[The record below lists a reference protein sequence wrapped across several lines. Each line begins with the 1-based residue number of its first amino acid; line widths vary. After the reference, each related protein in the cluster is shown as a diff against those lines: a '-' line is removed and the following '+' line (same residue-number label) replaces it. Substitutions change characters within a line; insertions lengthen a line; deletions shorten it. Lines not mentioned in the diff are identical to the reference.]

1 MGSDT
6 LQSDEDASERRFW
19 GMILRVVW
27 TALIV
32 LVVAGVLAS
41 FTVALN
47 WTPYLVLGAVGLL
60 AGLSLLLVLLGSA
73 RGRILTGFVLGVIAL
88 PMLAAWLTS
97 LAATSPATF
106 TAYSAGLAPFLAHAA
121 GAVCGGIA
129 IARLWREPSGQ
140 RPHAPAVA
148 TQAPDEGGVP

>member
-41 FTVALN
+41 LTVALN
-47 WTPYLVLGAVGLL
+47 WTPYLVVGAVGML

-73 RGRILTGFVLGVIAL
+73 RGRILIGFVLGVIAL

-106 TAYSAGLAPFLAHAA
+106 AAYSAGLASFLAYAA

-129 IARLWREPSGQ
+129 ITRVWREPSGQ
-140 RPHAPAVA
+140 RPDGAAGA
-148 TQAPDEGGVP
+148 TQAPNEGGLP